1 MKQPRLLG
9 VFLFA
14 TLLSGIITGYRP
26 YDSVDRPA
34 ENWVLRSVLD
44 LRPRMLSIM
53 LDKNLLVAYN
63 TQTSSLYKAW
73 EGTIHFDGP
82 VYTSAHGPQPTSVG
96 PAYMQEPDSNPWQIV
111 ANGEKPE
118 AANVTYKGHSIVN
131 NRVTLSYEIR
141 YQGKTISIKESPE
154 VIRMDSGSV
163 GLERKF
169 VTANIPSGV
178 QVLVNVHLA
187 SLKGAN
193 DLKTTGKFTPG
204 KRETEKIGNREFYTA
219 DGTLVLNSND
229 ETVFTA
235 TFAKRPAGAGDPVK
249 LAGEDRIFEIMAK
262 SDCNTC
268 HNKEKKTI
276 GPSYLDI
283 AKRYPNSAQQVNVL
297 VDKIIQ
303 GGAGN
308 WGQIPMSA
316 HPTLSREDA
325 GSMVSYILSLD
336 EEQDKL
342 AVTQKL
348 LKPTFVP
355 LFLPFDF
362 AKKDVVDP
370 MPGVAINVY
379 RFDKPL
385 TEFADVSKTES
396 VFGLSANSIYSGE
409 SMAFP
414 GSMLYQMIA
423 TLTVEKETNAVFRL
437 ISEGSARMFLDGKL
451 VMNNTNKDL
460 FNAKDGEM
468 HLKAGPH
475 ALRIDYIRERG
486 GRYSL
491 QWKLHGS
498 TAFVVIPPSVFTYKA
513 SHIRMKPPTI
523 ANPSKAAPGDGIPLV
538 AVHPSFNVAQARP
551 NDFKPKIGGMDF
563 LSDGSLVVST
573 WDSLGS
579 IYVLKNVTG
588 TSPEAIQVK
597 KVAYGLAEP
606 LGIKVVND
614 TIYVLQKQ
622 ELTRLVDRDKDGI
635 IDEYQTICNGWRCSA
650 NFHEFAFGLL
660 YEDGYFYVT
669 LATAINA
676 GGASTK
682 PQIPDR
688 GKLVKIAKADG
699 SFEFISAGLRTPNG
713 IGYGVDHEKF
723 IADNQGDWLP
733 ANKIVHVQKGA
744 WYGSRSVDF
753 EGTEG
758 KKETLPVV
766 WLPQDDIA
774 NSPSQPVPLNIGPY
788 QNQMIYGDITYG
800 GIQRVFAEKVNGS
813 YQGAVFR
820 FSQGLE
826 VGVNRLVWGPDGSL
840 YAGGVGSTG
849 NWGQT
854 GKLNY
859 GLQKLTYNNKLTFE
873 MLAIRAKPTGI
884 EIEFTKPLR
893 EGAGADASAYTIRQW
908 YYKPTADYG
917 GPKLDDKV
925 LSITKVTLS
934 NDRKRVMLELSG
946 LQENH
951 VVYVKLNHQSVTST
965 TGQKLWSTEAWYTMN
980 SMPR

>member
-1 MKQPRLLG
+1 MKQSGLLG
-9 VFLFA
+9 VFLSV
-14 TLLSGIITGYRP
+14 TLLMGVITGYRP
-26 YDSVDRPA
+26 VEPVERPA

-44 LRPRMLSIM
+44 LKPRILSIL
-53 LDKNLLVAYN
+53 LDKQLLVAYN

-73 EGTIHFDGP
+73 AGTIQFDGP

-96 PAYMQEPDSNPWQIV
+96 SAYMQEPDGNPWQIV
-111 ANGEKPE
+111 ANGGNPQ
-118 AANVTYKGHSIVN
+118 AATVTYKGHSIVN
-131 NRVTLSYEIR
+131 NRVTLSYEIH
-141 YQGKTISIKESPE
+141 YQGKTISIQESPE

-169 VTANIPSGV
+169 VTANMPSGV
-178 QVLVNVHLA
+178 QVLLNVHLA
-187 SLKGAN
+187 SLKGEN
-193 DLKTTGKFTPG
+193 DVKTTGKFTPE
-204 KRETEKIGNREFYTA
+204 KRETEKIGNREFHKA
-219 DGTLVLNSND
+219 DGLLVLNPND
-229 ETVFTA
+229 ETRFTV

-249 LAGEDRIFEIMAK
+249 LAGEDRIDALMAK

-283 AKRYPNSAQQVNVL
+283 AKRYPNSTQQVNGL
-297 VDKIIQ
+297 VDKIIR

-308 WGQIPMSA
+308 WGNVPMSA

-325 GSMVSYILSLD
+325 GSMVTYILSLD

-342 AVTQKL
+342 AVKQKL
-348 LKPTFVP
+348 LEPTFATY
-355 LFLPFDF
+355 FLPFDF
-362 AKKDVVDP
+362 AKKDVVNP
-370 MPGVAINVY
+370 MPGVAVNVY
-379 RFDKPL
+379 NFDKPL
-385 TEFADVSKTES
+385 TDFADVAKKES
-396 VFGLSANSIYSGE
+396 GFALSANAIYSGE

-414 GSMLYQMIA
+414 GNMMYQMVA
-423 TLTVEKETNAVFRL
+423 TLTVENQTNAVFRL
-437 ISEGSARMFLDGKL
+437 VSEGSARMFLDGKL
-451 VMNNTNKDL
+451 VMTTNNKDL

-468 HLKAGPH
+468 LLKAGPH

-498 TAFVVIPPSVFTYKA
+498 NAFVVVPPSAFSYQA
-513 SHIRMKPPTI
+513 SQIRMKPPTI
-523 ANPSKAAPGDGIPLV
+523 ANPAMAAPGDGIPLV
-538 AVHPSFNVAQARP
+538 AVHPSFNLAQARP
-551 NDFKPKIGGMDF
+551 TDFKPKIGGMDF

-573 WDSLGS
+573 WDSLGA

-588 TSPEAIQVK
+588 RNPEAIQVK

-622 ELTRLVDRDKDGI
+622 ELTRLVDRNKDGL
-635 IDEYQTICNGWRCSA
+635 IDDYQTVCNGWRCSA

-699 SFEFISAGLRTPNG
+699 SFEFVSSGLRTPNG

-753 EGTEG
+753 DGTEG

-774 NSPSQPVPLNIGPY
+774 NSPSQPAPLNIGPY

-826 VGVNRLVWGPDGSL
+826 VGINRLVWGPDGSL

-849 NWGQT
+849 NWGQP
-854 GKLNY
+854 GKLQY

-873 MLAIRAKPTGI
+873 MLAIRAKPKGI
-884 EIEFTKPLR
+884 EIEFTESL
-893 EGAGADASAYTIRQW
+893 EVGVGTDASAYAIRQW

-925 LSITKVTLS
+925 LPITKVTLS
-934 NDRKRVMLELSG
+934 NDRKRVLLELSG
-946 LQENH
+946 LDKNH
-951 VVYVKLNHQSVTST
+951 VVYLKLNHQSMRSTS
-965 TGQKLWSTEAWYTMN
+965 GQKLWSTEAWYTMN
-980 SMPR
+980 SLPR